1 MDSTTDPRHQKRV
14 KLMQDLFACTFSK
27 LNLENCKKQNIGT
40 EVGDILDHLEELDAK
55 IQLVAPERPIDQIN
69 PIDLA
74 ILRLIYHE
82 QLTKKTPIKVLIN
95 EAVELAKEFGSD
107 SSSKFVNGALA
118 KLLLEDK

>member
-1 MDSTTDPRHQKRV
+1 MDSITDPRHQKRV
-14 KLMQDLFACTFSK
+14 KLMQDLFASTFSK
-27 LNLENCKKQNIGT
+27 SNFENYKKLSAGT
-40 EVGDILDHLEELDAK
+40 EVGEILDQLEELDAK
-55 IQLVAPERPIDQIN
+55 IQLVAPERPLDQIN